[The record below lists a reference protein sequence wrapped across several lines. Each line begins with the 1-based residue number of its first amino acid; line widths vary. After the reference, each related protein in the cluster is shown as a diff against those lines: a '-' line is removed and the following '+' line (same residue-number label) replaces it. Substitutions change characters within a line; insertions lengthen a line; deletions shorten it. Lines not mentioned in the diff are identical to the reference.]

1 MGYIKTIKDL
11 EAATYGLRG
20 GHSNQM
26 LKAAGIA
33 SLSGANGL
41 VGHDV
46 TLGLNGTSAGMGGS
60 LGAVYNKIY
69 GQKVWSMINQ
79 EINALSILPKRPYTQ
94 SGWRVMTQRPLG
106 GANAAFGI
114 GTQAYS
120 AGNAMLTPH
129 ADEIGG
135 VQENAS
141 LGSDQAVSG
150 GTSTSADIQPLA
162 PVYETLFMS
171 PKIIAHMFDYSELA
185 AEMAKID
192 DGIGDLRAMIR
203 EDMGKLHAEVQ
214 SKMAV
219 MPLENYD
226 LDSGGSGSPSSPTT
240 QTYADME
247 KNLTSLLKIVSRS
260 DEIHELTAQNI
271 CAAANGAAA
280 TDLGRIYGNEDRVA
294 STAMGTSVGFM
305 DSTVDIGDGYATTEQ
320 RSLTLSLLNSLIQSL
335 RIEGG
340 DTKVILTGYDTI
352 QQIADLLQAQERFM
366 DAKEIMPTHNGVKG
380 VKGSEVGFRVASYF
394 DIPLIPSKDM
404 PKTANDQLTTGISD
418 LLFLDT
424 DHLWLSVLKPTE
436 YFEDGI
442 NHGNPFGVGKLGNQ
456 GLFRTMGEIGCSFFK
471 GQGKITNIK

>member
-20 GHSNQM
+20 GHSNQL

-33 SLSGANGL
+33 TLSGANGL
-41 VGHDV
+41 VGHDT

-79 EINALSILPKRPYTQ
+79 EINALRILPKRPYTQ

-135 VQENAS
+135 TKENAS
-141 LGSDQAVSG
+141 I
-150 GTSTSADIQPLA
+150 GTGNDIQPLA

-171 PKIIAHMFDYSELA
+171 PKIIAHMFDYSELS

-226 LDSGGSGSPSSPTT
+226 LDSGGSASASGA

-247 KNLTSLLKIVSRS
+247 NNLTSLMKIVSTS
-260 DEIHELTAQNI
+260 AEAHELCTQNI
-271 CAAANGAAA
+271 TAAANGVAA
-280 TDLGRIYGNEDRVA
+280 TDLGKIYGNSDRLANTAVG
-294 STAMGTSVGFM
+294 STVGFM
-305 DSTVDIGDGYATTEQ
+305 DATLDIGDGYAAAEQ
-320 RSLTLSLLNSLIQSL
+320 RNLTLSLLNSLIQNL

-380 VKGSEVGFRVASYF
+380 VKGAEVGFRVASYF

-404 PKTANDQLTTGISD
+404 PSTKHDTLTTGLSD

-424 DHLWLSVLKPTE
+424 DHLWLAVLKPTE

-442 NHGNPFGVGKLGNQ
+442 NHGNPFGVGTLGNQ

>member
-1 MGYIKTIKDL
+1 MSGYIKTIKDL
-11 EAATYGLRG
+11 ENATYGIRG
-20 GHSNQM
+20 GHSNQL
-26 LKAAGIA
+26 LKAGGVVG
-33 SLSGANGL
+33 SLAA
-41 VGHDV
+41 GHDV
-46 TLGLNGTSAGMGGS
+46 TLGLNGTQWSS
-60 LGAVYNKIY
+60 TGAAALYNKIY

-114 GTQAYS
+114 GTTSYT
-120 AGNAMLTPH
+120 AGNAMLAPH

-141 LGSDQAVSG
+141 I
-150 GTSTSADIQPLA
+150 GTGNDIQPLA

-171 PKIIAHMFDYSELA
+171 PKVVAHMFDYSELA

-192 DGIGDLRAMIR
+192 DGIGDIRAMIR

-219 MPLENYD
+219 MPLEFYD
-226 LDSGGSGSPSSPTT
+226 LDNGGSASPSSPTA
-240 QTYADME
+240 QRYADME

-271 CAAANGAAA
+271 AAAANGAAA
-280 TDLGRIYGNEDRVA
+280 TDMGRLYGNTDRVA
-294 STAMGTSVGFM
+294 STAMGTSIGFM
-305 DSTVDIGDGYATTEQ
+305 DSTVNIGDGYATTEQ
-320 RSLTLSLLNSLIQSL
+320 RSLTLSLLNSLIQDL
-335 RIEGG
+335 RTEGG
-340 DTKVILTGYDTI
+340 SPKVILTGYDTI
-352 QQIADLLQAQERFM
+352 QQLADLLQAQERFM
-366 DAKEIMPTHNGVKG
+366 DSKEIMPTHNGVKG
-380 VKGSEVGFRVASYF
+380 VKGAEVGFRVASYF

-404 PKTANDQLTTGISD
+404 PTTCNDQLTTGISD

>member
-11 EAATYGLRG
+11 ENATYGIRG
-20 GHSNQM
+20 GFSNQL
-26 LKAAGIA
+26 LKGAGIA
-33 SLSGANGL
+33 TLSGANGL
-41 VGHDV
+41 VGHDT
-46 TLGLNGTSAGMGGS
+46 TLSLNGTSAAMGGS

-79 EINALSILPKRPYTQ
+79 EVNALSILPKRPYTQ
-94 SGWRVMTQRPLG
+94 SGWRVMTQRPMG
-106 GANAAFGI
+106 GGNATFGTGSNPGGF
-114 GTQAYS
+114 GTQSYS
-120 AGNAMLTPH
+120 AGNAMADPH

-135 VQENAS
+135 TQENAS
-141 LGSDQAVSG
+141 I
-150 GTSTSADIQPLA
+150 GTGNDIQPLA
-162 PVYETLFMS
+162 PVYQTLFMS

-226 LDSGGSGSPSSPTT
+226 LDAGTAGGGSGNGT
-240 QTYADME
+240 QVYADME
-247 KNLTSLLKIVSRS
+247 RNLTSLMKIVASS
-260 DEIHELTAQNI
+260 AEIHELTTDDI
-271 CAAANGAAA
+271 TAAANGAAS
-280 TDLGRIYGNEDRVA
+280 TDTGKIYGNTDRVA
-294 STAMGTSVGFM
+294 STAVGSTVGFM
-305 DSTVDIGDGYATTEQ
+305 DATVDFGDGYLAAEQ
-320 RSLTLSLLNSLIQSL
+320 RSLTLSLINSLIQNL

-340 DTKVILTGYDTI
+340 SPKVILTGYDTI
-352 QQIADLLQAQERFM
+352 QQLADLLQAQERFM
-366 DAKEIMPTHNGVKG
+366 DTKEIMPSHNGVKG
-380 VKGSEVGFRVASYF
+380 VKGSEVGFRVASYY

-404 PKTANDQLTTGISD
+404 PKTKHDSLSTGLSD
-418 LLFLDT
+418 MLFLDT
-424 DHLWLSVLKPTE
+424 DHIWLAVLKPTE

-442 NHGNPFGVGKLGNQ
+442 NHGNPFGVGTLGNQ

>member
-1 MGYIKTIKDL
+1 
-11 EAATYGLRG
+11 
-20 GHSNQM
+20 
-26 LKAAGIA
+26 
-33 SLSGANGL
+33 
-41 VGHDV
+41 
-46 TLGLNGTSAGMGGS
+46 
-60 LGAVYNKIY
+60 
-69 GQKVWSMINQ
+69 
-79 EINALSILPKRPYTQ
+79 
-94 SGWRVMTQRPLG
+94 MTQRPLG

-135 VQENAS
+135 TKENAS
-141 LGSDQAVSG
+141 I
-150 GTSTSADIQPLA
+150 GTGNDIQPLA

-171 PKIIAHMFDYSELA
+171 PKIIAHMFDYSELS

-192 DGIGDLRAMIR
+192 DGIGDLRAMVR

-226 LDSGGSGSPSSPTT
+226 LDSGSSASPASA

-247 KNLTSLLKIVSRS
+247 NNLTSLLKIVSTS
-260 DEIHELTAQNI
+260 AEAHELCTQNI

-280 TDLGRIYGNEDRVA
+280 TDLTKIYGNEDRKA
-294 STAMGTSVGFM
+294 STSVGTSIGFM
-305 DSTVDIGDGYATTEQ
+305 DATLDIGDGYAAAEQ
-320 RSLTLSLLNSLIQSL
+320 RSLTLSLLNSLIQNL

-352 QQIADLLQAQERFM
+352 QQSADLLQAQERFM

-380 VKGSEVGFRVASYF
+380 VKGAEVGFRVASYF

-404 PKTANDQLTTGISD
+404 PSTRHDTLTTGLSD

-442 NHGNPFGVGKLGNQ
+442 NHGNPFGVGTLGNQ